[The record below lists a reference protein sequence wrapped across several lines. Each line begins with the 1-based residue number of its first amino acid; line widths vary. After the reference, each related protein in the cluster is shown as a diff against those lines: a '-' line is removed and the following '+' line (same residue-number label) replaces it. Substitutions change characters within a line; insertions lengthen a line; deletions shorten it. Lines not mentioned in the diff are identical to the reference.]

1 MNWYIAKIVFRI
13 ICDDG
18 SHQPQFDEQLR
29 MIRAV
34 NVADANKK
42 AYAIGNFEEDDFYS
56 EEGKRIHWKFIGVPE
71 LFPMISLRDG
81 AELYSTIH
89 EPGDAD
95 AYTDFIAQRAQRL
108 NAVKAKAVSDNSFV
122 NADSSVS

>member
-1 MNWYIAKIVFRI
+1 MNWYIAKIVFQI

-18 SHQPQFDEQLR
+18 KHQPQFDEQLR

-34 NVADANKK
+34 NEADAYKR
-42 AYAIGNFEEDDFYS
+42 AHAIGNFEQDDFCT

-71 LFPMISLRDG
+71 LFPMISLKDG

-95 AYTDFIAQRAQRL
+95 AYTGIISQRALRL
-108 NAVKAKAVSDNSFV
+108 SAVKAKAVSDNSFV
-122 NADSSVS
+122 NADTSLS